1 MLPRI
6 GAIIAQPP
14 LAMTNGQSPVSSYA
28 EQLDALQQLP
38 LVTGVR
44 PNFLPNA
51 SEPLLIAALQEMGRR
66 KLVVDLNYVGL
77 DVMAG
82 WIKQCP
88 GTTFV
93 IEHMGSSPDTTNT
106 SAAAFDAWE
115 AGIKTLASFENV
127 RPFSFFPLNSF
138 VLFLSFSFSV
148 GFFSILG
155 SMCTV

>member
-127 RPFSFFPLNSF
+127 RSTLFFFPPQFFCFVSFFF
-138 VLFLSFSFSV
+138 FFCWVFFLF
-148 GFFSILG
+148 
-155 SMCTV
+155 